1 MRLAA
6 ALLIGLFITDL
17 DRGADDKSVEYPR
30 GDLRTTTVDDVRPNL
45 DVKHEMWSYRFM
57 LDGGVQVYI
66 DFRRADLGTFKGKV
80 LGADLSVVGFK
91 GEEYAVV
98 REYPEENLTFDEG
111 TGRLNVHPRIWFEG
125 KLPEAH
131 RVRYETRKKGVSYYA
146 DLTFSQIEP
155 GCAWG
160 DGIFRFGDQEM
171 MGFVIPL
178 PHARVTGKIAINSD
192 TMEVSG
198 TGYMDHV
205 FQSDRA
211 SNLVDS
217 GYRVVSHDRGWE
229 VGMFFRPTNS
239 YDASVVG
246 YGAFNMGAG
255 LALFRPTGMSFVRVD
270 RLEGEDVPS
279 QILLID
285 GEGRQRV
292 IERSR
297 NLQRLSLLREV
308 GGIKKFIA
316 RQIAGGDVI
325 IYRGVGTIDVNRP
338 MAYDFFIVD

>member
-1 MRLAA
+1 MRPVVAVI
-6 ALLIGLFITDL
+6 IGLIVAGL
-17 DRGADDKSVEYPR
+17 DRGPDHKPVEYPR
-30 GDLRTTTVDDVRPNL
+30 GNLRTVTVDDVRPNL
-45 DVKHEMWSYRFM
+45 DVKHEMWSYRFF
-57 LDGGVQVYI
+57 LDGGVQVFI
-66 DFRRADLGTFKGKV
+66 DFRRADLGSFKGRV
-80 LGADLSVVGFK
+80 LGADLSVVGFR
-91 GEEYAVV
+91 GEQYAVA
-98 REYPEENLTFDEG
+98 REYPAENLTFDEKK
-111 TGRLNVHPRIWFEG
+111 GRLNVHPRIWFEG
-125 KLPEAH
+125 GLPAAH
-131 RVRYETRKKGVSYYA
+131 RVRYETRKKGISYYA
-146 DLTFSQIEP
+146 DLTFSQIAP

-160 DGIFRFGDQEM
+160 DGIFRFGDDEI
-171 MGFVIPL
+171 MGLIIPI
-178 PHARVTGKIAINSD
+178 PYARVTGKIAINSD

-211 SNLVDS
+211 SKLVDS

-229 VGMFFRPTNS
+229 VGMYFRPTNR

-255 LALFRPTGMSFVRVD
+255 LALFRPTGMSFARVD
-270 RLEGEDVPS
+270 RVDGDDVPS

-285 GEGRQRV
+285 DEGRQRV
-292 IERSR
+292 IEPSR

-316 RQIAGGDVI
+316 KQIAGGDVI

-338 MAYDFFIVD
+338 MTYDFFIVD